1 MCEVRSVKSE
11 RNGFMWTVICD
22 MSSCLAADINIVFTT
37 HQTYH
42 RTVYVGGD
50 SADAI
55 TERDVRSD
63 SA

>member
-1 MCEVRSVKSE
+1 MCEVRSE

-22 MSSCLAADINIVFTT
+22 MSSCLAADINIVFTASR
-37 HQTYH
+37 HIKNIIAL
-42 RTVYVGGD
+42 YVGGD
-50 SADAI
+50 STDAI